1 MKRTGVKYSI
11 TTEPKIYDDGAFTID
26 KGNWGYQSFDREGN
40 KLILSLSEWECE
52 FCCPKYLMAQ
62 QEGWPESM
70 SRVMNDGKVGGK
82 L

>member
-1 MKRTGVKYSI
+1 MTS
-11 TTEPKIYDDGAFTID
+11 EPKIFDDGAFTID

-52 FCCPKYLMAQ
+52 FWSRKYLMAQ

>member
-1 MKRTGVKYSI
+1 MTS
-11 TTEPKIYDDGAFTID
+11 EPKIFDDGAFTID

-52 FCCPKYLMAQ
+52 FWSRRYLKAQ
-62 QEGWPESM
+62 QEGGWPEE